1 MPAYAVIGGQWG
13 DEGKGKVIDYLAG
26 NVDYVVRYAGGN
38 NAGHT
43 VVNEQGTFQLHLVPS
58 GICWPDVRG
67 IIGNGVVVNPDVLRG
82 ELDMLSDR
90 GIDTARLYVSER
102 AHVIMP
108 YHILLDNLE
117 EEARGSG
124 AIGTTGQG
132 VGPAYMDKTGRM
144 GIRIGDLLDSSTLE
158 SKLKRTLEFKNALI
172 TKIYN
177 KNPLSMED
185 ILVKCREWAQW
196 LRPHVQSTEKLIQ
209 DILAGNQRIL
219 LEGAQGTLL
228 DLDHGSYP
236 YVTSSSPS
244 VGGACTGLGL
254 NPQSI
259 SGVLGVFKAYSTR
272 VGSGPMPSELHDET
286 AELLRE
292 KAQEY
297 GTTTGRARR
306 VGWFDAVAARYS
318 RQINGFT
325 GMVFTRLDILDGFS
339 SVKIC
344 VGYQVGNEAID
355 YFPADIALQEQCV
368 PVYEELPGW
377 DTPTASS
384 TKKDQLPV
392 NALNYIQRVEDL
404 VGCPVQIISTGP
416 SWLPEEPDWVFLTP
430 EVNST
435 LLQIRDLAKEKGLSD
450 DPDTLVWGR
459 IPLKEEDRS

>member
-26 NVDYVVRYAGGN
+26 SVDYVVRYAGGN

-43 VVNEQGTFQLHLVPS
+43 VVNDQGTFQLHLVPS

-67 IIGNGVVVNPDVLRG
+67 IIGNGVVVNPDVLQE
-82 ELDMLSDR
+82 ELSMLSAR

-144 GIRIGDLLDSSTLE
+144 GIRCGDLLDPSTLE
-158 SKLKRTLEFKNALI
+158 AKLRPTLEFKNALI
-172 TKIYN
+172 TKIYD
-177 KNPLSMED
+177 KDPLSMED
-185 ILVKCREWAQW
+185 ILSKCKEWAQW
-196 LRPHVQSTEKLIQ
+196 LKPYVQSTEKLIQ
-209 DILAGNQRIL
+209 DILEGNQRIL

-244 VGGACTGLGL
+244 IGGACTGLGL

-292 KAQEY
+292 KAHEY

-325 GMVFTRLDILDGFS
+325 GMVFTRLDILDGFP

-344 VGYQVGNEAID
+344 VGYKVGDQEID
-355 YFPADIALQEQCV
+355 YFPANIALQEQCL

-384 TKKDQLPV
+384 TKKDQLPT

-404 VGCPVQIISTGP
+404 VGCRVQIISTGP
-416 SWLPEEPDWVFLTP
+416 SREET
-430 EVNST
+430 
-435 LLQIRDLAKEKGLSD
+435 I
-450 DPDTLVWGR
+450 LVE
-459 IPLKEEDRS
+459 PVLV

>member
-26 NVDYVVRYAGGN
+26 DVDYVVRYAGGN

-158 SKLKRTLEFKNALI
+158 SKLQRTLEFKNALI

-344 VGYQVGNEAID
+344 VGYHVGNEEID
-355 YFPADIALQEQCV
+355 YFPADIALQEKCV

-416 SWLPEEPDWVFLTP
+416 RREET
-430 EVNST
+430 
-435 LLQIRDLAKEKGLSD
+435 I
-450 DPDTLVWGR
+450 LVE
-459 IPLKEEDRS
+459 PVLV